1 MHNYRLFELLD
12 MSLIRR
18 LAESNFRASGI
29 PLSIID
35 AVDASILVRAGWT
48 DICMKFHRAV
58 PASNQRCL
66 ESGVLIGDRLVEGE
80 AVRSKC
86 KNGLWHM
93 AIPIIVAKQ
102 HLATMYLA
110 QFYFEGEV
118 PEREYFINQGREFG
132 YDMNAYLAALDQI
145 PIFSVEKVNWIIEYD
160 KALVRFIADLAEHS
174 IEALEAKKILT
185 ESEKKYRTL
194 VTNLNIG
201 VFRISPEGRF
211 IQANPAMATIFGY
224 GSAEELMAE
233 DIVHLYQDPADRHK
247 LIEDLFRN
255 GNLKD
260 RELAMRRRDGTPI
273 WCSTTVTLQ
282 HGERGEE
289 ISWLEGVIED
299 VTERRQAEEL
309 VLTINE
315 NLERKVK
322 ERTRELQ
329 ESQIQYMHAEKLSSI
344 GQLSASIAH
353 EFNNPLQGILSILN
367 GLKKRAILEEEDK
380 ELLDAAIVE
389 GNRIKDLIR
398 SLQDFNRPSSGRKT
412 MMDVQHALESILIL
426 QKSDLN
432 GRRISVE
439 RNYAHNL
446 PQILAVSDQMKQV
459 FLNLLTN
466 AADACHECGGVVTV
480 STRQE
485 NDRVAVAIQ
494 DTGVGIK
501 PSEMEHI
508 FRPFFSTKSEVK
520 GTGLGLSVSYGI
532 VKKHQGEIRVESQ
545 PGEGAT
551 FTVLL
556 PIKGVEEAVPA
567 IDKEVF

>member
-1 MHNYRLFELLD
+1 M
-12 MSLIRR
+12 
-18 LAESNFRASGI
+18 
-29 PLSIID
+29 
-35 AVDASILVRAGWT
+35 
-48 DICMKFHRAV
+48 
-58 PASNQRCL
+58 
-66 ESGVLIGDRLVEGE
+66 
-80 AVRSKC
+80 
-86 KNGLWHM
+86 
-93 AIPIIVAKQ
+93 
-102 HLATMYLA
+102 
-110 QFYFEGEV
+110 
-118 PEREYFINQGREFG
+118 
-132 YDMNAYLAALDQI
+132 
-145 PIFSVEKVNWIIEYD
+145 
-160 KALVRFIADLAEHS
+160 
-174 IEALEAKKILT
+174 
-185 ESEKKYRTL
+185 
-194 VTNLNIG
+194 
-201 VFRISPEGRF
+201 
-211 IQANPAMATIFGY
+211 
-224 GSAEELMAE
+224 
-233 DIVHLYQDPADRHK
+233 
-247 LIEDLFRN
+247 
-255 GNLKD
+255 
-260 RELAMRRRDGTPI
+260 
-273 WCSTTVTLQ
+273 
-282 HGERGEE
+282 
-289 ISWLEGVIED
+289 IED

-412 MMDVQHALESILIL
+412 MMDVQNALESILIL

-466 AADACHECGGVVTV
+466 AADACHERGGVVTV

-485 NDRVAVAIQ
+485 NDRVAVVIQ

-532 VKKHQGEIRVESQ
+532 VKKHHGEIRVESQ

-567 IDKEVF
+567 IDK

>member
-1 MHNYRLFELLD
+1 MHDYRLFELLD
-12 MSLIRR
+12 MSLIRQ
-18 LAESNFRASGI
+18 LAESNFRVSGI

-48 DICMKFHRAV
+48 DLCMKFHRAV
-58 PASNQRCL
+58 RASNQRCI
-66 ESGVLIGDRLVEGE
+66 ESGLFIGDRLVEGE
-80 AVRSKC
+80 VVRNKC
-86 KNGLWHM
+86 KNGLWHL
-93 AIPIIVAKQ
+93 AFPIVVAKQ

-132 YDMNAYLAALDQI
+132 YDMNAYLAALDRL
-145 PIFSVEKVNWIIEYD
+145 PIFSVEKVNWIIEYN

-174 IEALEAKKILT
+174 IGAFEAKKILM

-273 WCSTTVTLQ
+273 WCSTTATLQ
-282 HGERGEE
+282 HGEREE
-289 ISWLEGVIED
+289 QISWLEGVIED

-412 MMDVQHALESILIL
+412 MMDVQNALESILIL

-466 AADACHECGGVVTV
+466 AADACHERGGVVTV

-485 NDRVAVAIQ
+485 NDRVAVVIQ

-567 IDKEVF
+567 IDK

>member
-1 MHNYRLFELLD
+1 MHDYRLFELLD
-12 MSLIRR
+12 MSLIRQ
-18 LAESNFRASGI
+18 LAESNFRVSGI

-48 DICMKFHRAV
+48 DLCMKFHRAV
-58 PASNQRCL
+58 RASNQRCI
-66 ESGVLIGDRLVEGE
+66 ESGLFIGDRLVEGE
-80 AVRSKC
+80 VVRNKC
-86 KNGLWHM
+86 KNGLWHL
-93 AIPIIVAKQ
+93 AFPIVVAKQ

-132 YDMNAYLAALDQI
+132 YDMNAYLAALDRL
-145 PIFSVEKVNWIIEYD
+145 PIFSVEKVNWIIEYN

-174 IEALEAKKILT
+174 IGALEAKKILT

-224 GSAEELMAE
+224 GSVEELMAE
-233 DIVHLYQDPADRHK
+233 DIVNLYQDPADRHK
-247 LIEDLFRN
+247 LIEDLLRN

-260 RELAMRRRDGTPI
+260 RELAMRRRDGTLI
-273 WCSTTVTLQ
+273 WCSTTATLQ
-282 HGERGEE
+282 HGERGEQ

-315 NLERKVK
+315 NLERKVR

-412 MMDVQHALESILIL
+412 MMDVQNALESILIL

-466 AADACHECGGVVTV
+466 AADACHERGGVVTV

-485 NDRVAVAIQ
+485 NDRVAVVIQ

-532 VKKHQGEIRVESQ
+532 VKKHHGEIRVESQ

-567 IDKEVF
+567 IDK

>member
-1 MHNYRLFELLD
+1 MHDYRLSELLD

-48 DICMKFHRAV
+48 DLCMKFHRAV
-58 PASNQRCL
+58 RASNQRCI
-66 ESGVLIGDRLVEGE
+66 ESGLFIGDRLVEGE
-80 AVRSKC
+80 VVRNKC
-86 KNGLWHM
+86 KNGLWHL
-93 AIPIIVAKQ
+93 AFPIVVAKQ

-132 YDMNAYLAALDQI
+132 YDMNAYLAALDRL
-145 PIFSVEKVNWIIEYD
+145 PIFSVEKVNWIIEYN

-174 IEALEAKKILT
+174 IGAFEAKKILM

-224 GSAEELMAE
+224 GSVEELMSINMVGA
-233 DIVHLYQDPADRHK
+233 YQDPADRHK
-247 LIEDLFRN
+247 LIKDLLRN

-260 RELAMRRRDGTPI
+260 RETAMRRKDGTPI
-273 WCSTTVTLQ
+273 QCSITATLQ
-282 HGERGEE
+282 HDERGEFA
-289 ISWLEGVIED
+289 WLEGVIED

-412 MMDVQHALESILIL
+412 MMDVQNALESILIL

-466 AADACHECGGVVTV
+466 AADACHERGGVVTV

-556 PIKGVEEAVPA
+556 PINGVEETANCV
-567 IDKEVF
+567 ID